1 MGTATID
8 ISSGPAAQNQP
19 GATERVTG
27 LLLRQFLLLIACVPL
42 TLAPYVAPRD
52 VIETIPPFSIV
63 VYYSVLS
70 LLAGWFSIKWLWQ
83 MARLVLA
90 ADREENHRRRS

>member
-1 MGTATID
+1 MGTTTID
-8 ISSGPAAQNQP
+8 QP
-19 GATERVTG
+19 GDTERVTV

-42 TLAPYVAPRD
+42 TLVPYVAPQH
-52 VIETIPPFSIV
+52 VIETLPPFSIV
-63 VYYSVLS
+63 AYYSVLS

-90 ADREENHRRRS
+90 ADREENRRPRS